1 MADIKD
7 VLVPDLGEDDVEVIE
22 LCVAEGDDV
31 EAEGALVTVE
41 SDKASMDV
49 PAPFAGK
56 IKELCVSVG
65 DKISQGDLLA
75 KVEEAGASA
84 DSDDS
89 DDSDDSEDDKEDTQ
103 SSNQDAADESLSE
116 QKDNQSADKK
126 QSDSGSSGSST
137 IEVTVPDIGD
147 AEDVDIIEVLVAEGD
162 SVEAED
168 GLITLETDK
177 ATMDVP
183 SPQAGTVKSLKV
195 KEGDKVSEG
204 SLVLILEVAGDEQ
217 DSASSDK
224 DSDSADSGQQDS
236 GSGEQAASS
245 DESSDD
251 ADEGGEEEIEVTVP
265 DIGDAEDVEIIDVLV
280 SEGDTI
286 EPEDGLI
293 TLETDKATMDVPAP
307 KAGTVTK
314 MLVKQGDKVSQGS
327 AVLMLKVAGGSK
339 KSSEAKAKSDD
350 KPKQNEQKQPEKA
363 KSDTSDSGR
372 PKAPPVPHHPSAGEK
387 KKSGKVHASPSVR
400 RLAREFGVDLTQV
413 SGSGRKNR
421 ILKEDVQSYVKYEL
435 SRPKASAGSV
445 GQGEGGLQVI
455 APPKVDFSK
464 FGEVEEKPLTR
475 IQKLSGPNL
484 HRNWVTI
491 PHVTQFEEADITEME
506 AFRKQQNKIA
516 EKRKYDFKVTPLV
529 FMMKAVADA
538 LKAYPVF
545 NTSLSADGES
555 LIQKKYY
562 HIGIAVD
569 TPNGLVVPVVRDV
582 DQKGIHQ
589 LSKELLEL
597 SAKAR
602 DGKLKSAD
610 MQGSCFTISSLGG
623 IGGTAFT
630 PIVNAPDVA
639 ILGVSKSEMKPK
651 WNGSEFEPRLMLPLS
666 LSYDHRVIDGAVA
679 ARFAVHLKTVLED
692 MREMLL

>member
-56 IKELCVSVG
+56 VKELCVSVG

-75 KVEEAGASA
+75 KIQEAGGADSGDDDNSDDAGEKQEEKAESA
-84 DSDDS
+84 DTSSDTGAEEKS
-89 DDSDDSEDDKEDTQ
+89 
-103 SSNQDAADESLSE
+103 DES
-116 QKDNQSADKK
+116 KPA
-126 QSDSGSSGSST
+126 SGGGSST

-147 AEDVDIIEVLVAEGD
+147 AEEVDIIEVLVAEGD
-162 SVEAED
+162 KVEAED

-183 SPQAGTVKSLKV
+183 CPQAGTVKSLKV

-204 SLVLILEVAGDEQ
+204 SLVLILEVAGSGD
-217 DSASSDK
+217 AG
-224 DSDSADSGQQDS
+224 ADSSAKSEGQSTDDT
-236 GSGEQAASS
+236 AAQSS
-245 DESSDD
+245 QSDVGDIDD
-251 ADEGGEEEIEVTVP
+251 AQASGGEEEIEVTVP

-307 KAGTVTK
+307 KAGTITK

-339 KSSEAKAKSDD
+339 PSEKTEKSDQSAKQEAPQQQASSD
-350 KPKQNEQKQPEKA
+350 KG
-363 KSDTSDSGR
+363 DGGR
-372 PKAPPVPHHPSAGEK
+372 PKPPPVPHHPSAGEK

-582 DQKGIHQ
+582 DQKGIHE
-589 LSKELLEL
+589 LSKELLDISL
-597 SAKAR
+597 KAR

-692 MREMLL
+692 LREMLL